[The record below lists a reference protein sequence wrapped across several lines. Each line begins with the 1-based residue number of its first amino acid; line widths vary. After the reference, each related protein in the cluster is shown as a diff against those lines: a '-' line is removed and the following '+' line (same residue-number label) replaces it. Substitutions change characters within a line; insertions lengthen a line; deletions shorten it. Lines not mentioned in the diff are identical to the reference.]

1 MLQKL
6 TQNHDMKNKTNTK
19 HATEIDSESWHEE

>member
-1 MLQKL
+1 M

-19 HATEIDSESWHEE
+19 NVTEIDSESWHEE